1 MMEDLHQI
9 GGIPAVLKY
18 LLKNTNLIKGDTLT
32 ITGKTLA
39 ENVQDAPDLDFTAQD
54 IIAPLEKPVCPIFP
68 FARKS

>member
-39 ENVQDAPDLDFTAQD
+39 ENVQEAPDLDFTTQD
-54 IIAPLEKPVCPIFP
+54 IIAPLEKPVCSISLCT
-68 FARKS
+68 R